1 MVSDGDG
8 FQRAVRYLGEH
19 QAVLLATAID
29 AEGLT
34 LAVFKRGESDPE
46 QWAPYSLLFQQTN
59 EGLLRKTRDEN
70 CVDRLDLVF
79 GPNRLVIVK
88 IENYS
93 LLVLCRHEDDELL
106 GIRITQAADIIR
118 KYASER
124 YGHLMPSVTEER
136 YVSNS

>member
-1 MVSDGDG
+1 MVGDGDG
-8 FQRAVRYLGEH
+8 FDRAVRYLGEH
-19 QAVLLATAID
+19 QAVLLATAVD

-34 LAVFKRGESDPE
+34 LSVFRRGEAEADR
-46 QWAPYSLLFQQTN
+46 WAPYSLLFQQAN
-59 EGLLRKTRDEN
+59 EGLLKRNKDEN
-70 CVDRLDLVF
+70 NIDRLDLVF
-79 GPNRLVIVK
+79 GPHRLVIVK

-124 YGHLMPSVTEER
+124 YGHLSPSVTEER
-136 YVSNS
+136 YVSNT